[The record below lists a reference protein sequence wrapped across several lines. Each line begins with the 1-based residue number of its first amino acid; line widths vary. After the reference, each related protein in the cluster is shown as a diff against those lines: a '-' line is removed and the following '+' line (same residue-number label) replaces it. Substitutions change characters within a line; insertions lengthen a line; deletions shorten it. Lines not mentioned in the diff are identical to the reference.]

1 MRVLG
6 TVLLLMG
13 LSVSMSES
21 EESLGD
27 SQQGSNDRRVTNNT
41 EHEVIDKMFME
52 DINHEFT
59 DYKKCLREATQKN
72 DSSSVGGY
80 NKREE
85 AIIV

>member
-27 SQQGSNDRRVTNNT
+27 SQQGSNDTRVNNNT